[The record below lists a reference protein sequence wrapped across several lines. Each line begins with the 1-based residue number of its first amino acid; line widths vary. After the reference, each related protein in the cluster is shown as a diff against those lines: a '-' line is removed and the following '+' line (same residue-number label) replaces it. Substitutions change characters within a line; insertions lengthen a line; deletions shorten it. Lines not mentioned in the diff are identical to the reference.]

1 MDNHNLI
8 PRDQTFVT
16 NRKLL
21 SVHSEDRNLAFW
33 PESNTF
39 AITLPAPI
47 LNVQSIRLIQ
57 STFPSSLYVFSE
69 NQGNTKFNITIGGSQ
84 TATPIEIHEGTYTE
98 EDFVTELNTVL
109 HSNVDAS
116 GVDVSWSS
124 IDGKLT
130 FTSDASFNL
139 DFTKRIYYNGC
150 GPNFALANNI
160 EGLPYHMGFENENY
174 TSSLD
179 VDGSENIV
187 SSFPINIIGESC
199 FYMEVDK
206 YNLLDELSP
215 YNNSI
220 KDSSCVILEK
230 PRPKPYNLNCLDHKD
245 HLGPGRRIIYNP
257 KDVPIG
263 KSNSAF
269 AKIPLT
275 INPAL
280 NPYFNSQFI
289 TLCNAGFYDP
299 PIEKISTLR
308 FKFRYHNG
316 ALVDFKNKRFDF
328 TLEFTSLRNEISKT
342 FSVRKG
348 VI

>member
-8 PRDQTFVT
+8 QREQSFVT
-16 NRKLL
+16 TSKLL
-21 SVHSEDRNLAFW
+21 SVHSDDRNLAFW
-33 PESNTF
+33 PESNNF
-39 AITLPAPI
+39 SITLPSPI

-69 NQGNTKFNITIGGSQ
+69 NQQNIRFKITIGSQ
-84 TATPIEIHEGTYTE
+84 SYVIAINEGIYTDAE
-98 EDFVTELNTVL
+98 CAIELNRVL
-109 HSNVDAS
+109 SDIPLDIMAEL
-116 GVDVSWSS
+116 SS
-124 IDGKLT
+124 SSRKLT
-130 FTSDASFNL
+130 FKSASTSFILNFDEKMEYH
-139 DFTKRIYYNGC
+139 DC
-150 GPNFALANNI
+150 GDNFALANNI
-160 EGLPYHMGFENENY
+160 EGLPYHMGFENKRY
-174 TSSLD
+174 SSSI
-179 VDGSENIV
+179 VDGSQNIV

-215 YNNSI
+215 FNKTI
-220 KDSSCVILEK
+220 KDANCVLVCPDNTTVKVIQK
-230 PRPKPYNLNCLDHKD
+230 TNN
-245 HLGPGRRIIYNP
+245 N
-257 KDVPIG
+257 VFTG

-275 INPAL
+275 INP
-280 NPYFNSQFI
+280 NVYPGNSQFI

-299 PIEKISTLR
+299 AIEKISNLR

-316 ALVDFKNKRFDF
+316 ALVDFKNNRFDF

-342 FSVRKG
+342 FSIRKG